1 MVKMVI
7 AVRKDIDMGKGKIAA
22 QVAHAA
28 VACTL
33 LSMKKNKKIFNEWYD
48 SGQKKV
54 VVKVDNLDEIYKI
67 KEECKELG
75 IISEIITDAGFTQI
89 VPGTVTCIGLGPDND
104 DTLDEITG
112 KYHLL

>member
-1 MVKMVI
+1 MVI

-33 LSMKKNKKIFNEWYD
+33 LSMKKDKKIFNEWY
-48 SGQKKV
+48 SEGQKKV
-54 VVKVDNLDEIYKI
+54 VVKVDNVEEIYKI
-67 KEECKELG
+67 KEECKDLG

-89 VPGTVTCIGLGPDND
+89 MPGTVTCIGIGPYED
-104 DTLDEITG
+104 DILDEITG

>member
-33 LSMKKNKKIFNEWYD
+33 ISMKKNKKIFNEWYD

-54 VVKVDNLDEIYKI
+54 VVKVDSLDEIYKI
-67 KEECKELG
+67 KEECKDLG

-89 VPGTVTCIGLGPDND
+89 VPGTVTCIGLGPDD
-104 DTLDEITG
+104 DDALDGITG